1 MISDNDITSSQSLG
15 VTKKLL
21 GQFKA
26 FNNLGYDTY
35 HLCFKD
41 EQGVLIHKDTTTVIV
56 KKQLKM
62 YLTYIKLL
70 NAADRICLENK
81 IDMCYIRYPLAD
93 FAFMKMI
100 KKLHNICKVVI
111 EIPTYPYDEQCK
123 TISGIFTRYKVLSDK
138 HYRKKLKDYN
148 IKFSTV
154 DNEKSI
160 FGVPCINITNGID
173 LQSVEYVGDKLLYD
187 DSIRIIAVA
196 LVQRDHGYDRVIE
209 GLKNYYSTFN
219 SSRPE
224 VFFNIV
230 GDGPESPA
238 LKKMVKDYALA
249 DHVVFH
255 GKKFGQELD
264 ELFLKNNLAVSGVGG
279 HRSGLTA
286 SSTLKTREYCARG
299 IPFICSLPDVAI
311 PPELGFYKLV
321 DSSEEPVDIEKI
333 VEYYNHI
340 RHCPEIREE
349 MRKFAEENLTW
360 EPQLKKVLEEIK
372 TSDEK

>member
-123 TISGIFTRYKVLSDK
+123 TISGIFTKYKVLSDK
-138 HYRKKLKDYN
+138 RYRKKLKDYN

-238 LKKMVKDYALA
+238 LKKMVKDYNLSRY
-249 DHVVFH
+249 VIFH
-255 GKKFGQELD
+255 GKKFGKDLD
-264 ELFLKNNLAVSGVGG
+264 KIFLDSNLAVSGVGG
-279 HRSGLTA
+279 HRSGLTVSA
-286 SSTLKTREYCARG
+286 TLKTREYCARG